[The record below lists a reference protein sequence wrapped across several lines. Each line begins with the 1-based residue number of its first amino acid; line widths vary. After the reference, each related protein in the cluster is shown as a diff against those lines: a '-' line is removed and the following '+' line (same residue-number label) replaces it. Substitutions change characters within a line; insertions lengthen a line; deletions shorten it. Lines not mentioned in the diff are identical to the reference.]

1 MLLFIIYLAMV
12 VVITAISMLAKGS
25 DRDLL
30 VFNNLK
36 LQRFVRL
43 FFVIS
48 VIFVLFNPFPIITD
62 YLMSETDATAVFI
75 ARVTQFGLNI
85 SAGAFAGIL
94 TWCAIKIIKWIWL

>member
-25 DRDLL
+25 DRDLFVL
-30 VFNNLK
+30 DNLK

-62 YLMSETDATAVFI
+62 HLMAETEIGRAHV
-75 ARVTQFGLNI
+75 
-85 SAGAFAGIL
+85 
-94 TWCAIKIIKWIWL
+94 

>member
-25 DRDLL
+25 DRDLFVL
-30 VFNNLK
+30 DNLK

-62 YLMSETDATAVFI
+62 DLAPDADATSVLF
-75 ARVTQFGLNI
+75 ARVTQFALNL
-85 SAGAFAGIL
+85 FAGVFTSIL
-94 TWCAIKIIKWIWL
+94 TWCAIKIIKWIWK